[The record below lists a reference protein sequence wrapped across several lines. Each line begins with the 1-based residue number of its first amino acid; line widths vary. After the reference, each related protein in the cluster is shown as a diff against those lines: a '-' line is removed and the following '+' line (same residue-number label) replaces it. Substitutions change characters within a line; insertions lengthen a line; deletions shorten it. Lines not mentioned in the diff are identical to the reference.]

1 MHVRFAPK
9 ADNSRSSRYVRL
21 VPKAAVS
28 NRSKAALFDHLVG
41 ELLEMQGNVE
51 AKRLGGLKIDY

>member
-1 MHVRFAPK
+1 MSALPLK
-9 ADNSRSSRYVRL
+9 ADIDRRGGHVRL